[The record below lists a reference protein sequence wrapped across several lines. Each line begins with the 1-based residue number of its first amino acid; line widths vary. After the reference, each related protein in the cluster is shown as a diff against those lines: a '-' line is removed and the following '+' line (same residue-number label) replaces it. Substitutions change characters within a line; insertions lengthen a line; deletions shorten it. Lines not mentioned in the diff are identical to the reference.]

1 MSIPATPLPR
11 DNALDALRG
20 IAIVGMV
27 LANLQGSEK
36 DAFPWIAHAAWNGL
50 TVADL
55 VFPMFLLAVG
65 LSLPLAQDG
74 REPRV
79 GVGRIVRR
87 ALLLWLIGFGISLI
101 VHPSIY
107 REDMRF
113 TGVLQRIGIVYLVCA
128 LTVRATRTWR
138 APAIA
143 AFAFLI
149 LHGVSLYLPAPGE
162 AVASMEPGRGMSA
175 WVDRAILGGTR
186 MYGGTFD
193 PEGPIS
199 TLSSIATAMIGVAM
213 QRLAMRANRPLVTWS
228 AGAILAAIFGGLACA
243 WWPVNKTLWTP
254 SFALVNAAIGL
265 ALLAALKAAWPRIAP
280 WPPVRLLAT
289 LGGAALTLFVVHDF
303 VAIALGWRFGAWK
316 LGAEVYRDILETGMP
331 PGWASMLYAV
341 LAGGL
346 SITITLRLIRRG
358 WTLRV

>member
-1 MSIPATPLPR
+1 MTAPAHMR
-11 DNALDALRG
+11 DIALDALRG
-20 IAIVGMV
+20 TAIVGMV
-27 LANLQGSEK
+27 LANLQGSETN
-36 DAFPWIAHAAWNGL
+36 AFPWITHAAWDGL

-79 GVGRIVRR
+79 SIGRIVRR
-87 ALLLWLIGFGISLI
+87 AALLWLIGFGISLI

-128 LTVRATRTWR
+128 LTVRSTITWKP
-138 APAIA
+138 PAIA
-143 AFAFLI
+143 ALAMLVV
-149 LHGVSLYLPAPGE
+149 HGVLLHLPAPGE
-162 AVASMEPGRGMSA
+162 IAASMAPGKGMSG
-175 WVDRAILGGTR
+175 WLDRAILGGTR

-193 PEGPIS
+193 PEGPLG
-199 TLSSIATAMIGVAM
+199 TLSSIATAMIGVAV
-213 QRLAMRANRPLVTWS
+213 QRLAMSAERPMVVWS
-228 AGAILAAIFGGLACA
+228 AGALSAGLLGIAAIAV
-243 WWPVNKTLWTP
+243 WPINKALWTP

-265 ALLAALKAAWPRIAP
+265 ALLTALKAAGPRIGT
-280 WPPVRLLAT
+280 WSLLRLIAT
-289 LGGAALTLFVVHDF
+289 LGSAALTLYVVHDF
-303 VAIALGWRFGAWK
+303 VAIALIWK
-316 LGAEVYRDILETGMP
+316 FDVWSLGHEIYGGMARTGMP
-331 PGWASMLYAV
+331 LAGASMLYAV

-346 SITITLRLIRRG
+346 SIAITLRLIRRG

>member
-1 MSIPATPLPR
+1 MTVPRPR
-11 DNALDALRG
+11 DTALDALRG
-20 IAIVGMV
+20 IAIIGMV

-36 DAFPWIAHAAWNGL
+36 DAFPWIVHAVWDGL

-87 ALLLWLIGFGISLI
+87 AVLLWLIGFAISLI

-128 LTVRATRTWR
+128 LTVRSTTTWKV
-138 APAIA
+138 PAIIA
-143 AFAFLI
+143 LALLAV
-149 LHGVSLYLPAPGE
+149 HGALLYLPAPGE
-162 AVASMEPGRGMSA
+162 TAASMAPGHGTAA
-175 WVDRAILGGTR
+175 WLDRAILGGTR

-193 PEGPIS
+193 PEGPLG
-199 TLSSIATAMIGVAM
+199 TLSSVATAMIGVAV
-213 QRLAMRANRPLVTWS
+213 QRLAMRAERPMTAWITGAAL
-228 AGAILAAIFGGLACA
+228 AGVLGLAAIAL
-243 WWPVNKTLWTP
+243 WPINKALWTP
-254 SFALVNAAIGL
+254 TFALVNVAIGL
-265 ALLAALKAAWPRIAP
+265 ALLAALKTGWPRLGVWMP
-280 WPPVRLLAT
+280 MRLLAT
-289 LGGAALTLFVVHDF
+289 LGGAALTLYVVHDF
-303 VAIALGWRFGAWK
+303 VTIVLIQHFGTWTLGKEIYGSITR
-316 LGAEVYRDILETGMP
+316 TGMP
-331 PGWASMLYAV
+331 PGWASMLYAL

-346 SITITLRLIRRG
+346 SIAITLRLISRG